1 MYPLI
6 TIYYLHGARAGEDK
20 AEGGGGGGIP
30 VPCSTE
36 HDNIIHRPLTPR
48 LSRDIQST
56 GRRYNNRPPSGE
68 ILTNTNQE
76 PGQHQYN

>member
-36 HDNIIHRPLTPR
+36 HDNIIHRPL
-48 LSRDIQST
+48 
-56 GRRYNNRPPSGE
+56 
-68 ILTNTNQE
+68 
-76 PGQHQYN
+76 